1 MVLTIQGHEI
11 GDQEEQ
17 SYPSEN
23 LELLVILGIDLAIQL
38 RLVHFLDFFLK
49 GFQGGVRI
57 VRTYVHTVS
66 GGGDLLTHL
75 LVQLRDH
82 HVSVLILHIIIA
94 SLDGDRRTFRI
105 THSHDVHVDA
115 LLGGGFGGTDSVVL
129 MVLAVG
135 DQDG

>member
-49 GFQGGVRI
+49 VLSA
-57 VRTYVHTVS
+57 RTYIPFPAAAIS
-66 GGGDLLTHL
+66 
-75 LVQLRDH
+75 
-82 HVSVLILHIIIA
+82 
-94 SLDGDRRTFRI
+94 
-105 THSHDVHVDA
+105 
-115 LLGGGFGGTDSVVL
+115 
-129 MVLAVG
+129 
-135 DQDG
+135 